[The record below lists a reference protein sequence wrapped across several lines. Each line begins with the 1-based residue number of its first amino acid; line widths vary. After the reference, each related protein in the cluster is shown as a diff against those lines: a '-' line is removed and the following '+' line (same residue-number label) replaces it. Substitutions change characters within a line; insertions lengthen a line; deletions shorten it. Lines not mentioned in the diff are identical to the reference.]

1 MAITPPDAPLDTRFE
16 RWLEELARAG
26 VDAVQIRRK
35 ELGDR
40 ELLALALRTRDAL
53 AGTSVAILING
64 RVDVALAADLAG
76 VHLPTPGLPTV
87 DARRLLGGALLL
99 GRSTHSLSEIER
111 ERRAGAD
118 YVTFGPVY
126 ATPSKAAHGT
136 PKGIDGPD
144 GLRAACAVGVP
155 VLALGG
161 ITPERV
167 AEVAR
172 AGAAGVAA
180 IRACGDPAS
189 LGALA
194 AAAWVAFGPPGRP

>member
-1 MAITPPDAPLDTRFE
+1 MAML
-16 RWLEELARAG
+16 
-26 VDAVQIRRK
+26 V
-35 ELGDR
+35 
-40 ELLALALRTRDAL
+40 
-53 AGTSVAILING
+53 NG
-64 RVDVALAADLAG
+64 RVDVAVAADLDRRSPAHPRPR
-76 VHLPTPGLPTV
+76 HLRR
-87 DARRLLGGALLL
+87 ARPACRRRRPPAV
-99 GRSTHSLSEIER
+99 GRSTHSPR
-111 ERRAGAD
+111 RRPAGRRAGAD